1 MKSFTLKKSN
11 SIRKVTGFTL
21 IEVLVAVSVMSIGL
35 LGLAGLQLTALKN
48 SNSAHHRT
56 IATMLANDIADR
68 ARANNV
74 GNYTYLGGA
83 APGLNG
89 NCETV
94 SGCSA
99 NQMASNDITRWLRN
113 VNTLL
118 PNATATICNDST
130 PEVSNSVALADNN
143 NPLPA
148 IVCDGAGNRV
158 VFIDWV
164 DTKND
169 TGIRNQRF
177 IMSF

>member
-1 MKSFTLKKSN
+1 MKSLTLKNSN
-11 SIRKVTGFTL
+11 PVKKLTGFTL

-35 LGLAGLQLTALKN
+35 LGLAGLQLTALK
-48 SNSAHHRT
+48 SSGSAHHRT
-56 IATMLANDIADR
+56 IATMLANDITDR
-68 ARANNV
+68 ARANSS

-94 SGCSA
+94 AGCSA

-113 VNTLL
+113 VNALL
-118 PNATATICNDST
+118 PNAAATICNDST
-130 PEVSNSVALADNN
+130 PEVSNSVAIASNN

-148 IVCDGAGNRV
+148 IACDGAGNRV

-164 DTKND
+164 DSKND
-169 TGIRNQRF
+169 AGVRNQRF